1 MNASMI
7 VAAVVAASV
16 VSACEC
22 AQAPATLEA
31 AAGFPGYS
39 AQQEGRYPEHSAP
52 ASHPGGCEAGH
63 PHRC

>member
-1 MNASMI
+1 MNASLI
-7 VAAVVAASV
+7 VAVVAAVSV

-22 AQAPATLEA
+22 AQAPATLDA
-31 AAGFPGYS
+31 AAGFPGFS
-39 AQQEGRYPEHSAP
+39 AQCEGRYPEHSAP

>member
-1 MNASMI
+1 MNASVI
-7 VAAVVAASV
+7 VAAVAAMAV

-22 AQAPATLEA
+22 TQAPATLEA

-39 AQQEGRYPEHSAP
+39 ASCEDRYPDQRAP
-52 ASHPGGCEAGH
+52 ASHPSGCEAGH